1 MIRFWFSSSSNYELT
16 WTHIARP
23 DGLSRTMNTCDYN
36 SRGWTTMKM
45 GQMVVEELGVV
56 AEEEVAWLIGS
67 DKSPS
72 LYHSMSFASRSS
84 PSGPMVQPD
93 IVGIDCV
100 MTEIYVM

>member
-1 MIRFWFSSSSNYELT
+1 MNWT

-36 SRGWTTMKM
+36 SRGWTTMKK
-45 GQMVVEELGVV
+45 GRMVVEELGVV